1 MTLARLNYLNIGLML
16 VAATAA
22 LLLPFETFVLAY
34 VVLGPLHYF
43 TEIAWLR
50 ERQFFTTGKRD
61 YWWLVGCCLLV
72 FGWFMLNKLQPS
84 LLLRFPDSN
93 MLEALPG
100 MTNQGYGGLIFA
112 AFAGALAM
120 VLSNNTVL
128 KAASVLLGAVFGWL
142 LMSLTSVYVVVGM
155 LLPSLIHVFL
165 FTGIFLFTGA
175 LQGKGSSGFLAS
187 LVFVVCG
194 AALLLVQPGLL
205 GYPANDTLFSAW
217 LVSDFYPLNNILLSW
232 MESGQHSF
240 NDVFRSDVGLR
251 IQRFIAF
258 AYFYHYLNWFSKT
271 GIIGWH
277 KVSRPWLV
285 GAGILWMGSL
295 ALWWWNAVYGFAA
308 LFLLSMLHVFLE
320 FPLNH
325 KSFVRLGQL
334 LAGNRNRTESA

>member
-1 MTLARLNYLNIGLML
+1 MTVARLNYINIGLML

-43 TEIAWLR
+43 TEIAWLK

-61 YWWLVGCCLLV
+61 YWWLVGCCLAV
-72 FGWFMLNKLQPS
+72 FGWFLLNKLQPS
-84 LLLRFPDSN
+84 LLARYPNSGL
-93 MLEALPG
+93 LTGLPAI
-100 MTNQGYGGLIFA
+100 TNQGYAAGIFA

-120 VLSNNTVL
+120 VFSSNNIV
-128 KAASVLLGAVFGWL
+128 KAASVLLGGLVGFF
-142 LMSLTSVYVVVGM
+142 LMAATNVYVLFGM
-155 LLPSLIHVFL
+155 LLPSLVHVFI
-165 FTGIFLFTGA
+165 FTGVFLVTGA
-175 LQGKGSSGFLAS
+175 LRGSGKSGGLAT
-187 LVFVVCG
+187 LVFVACG
-194 AALLLVQPGLL
+194 AGLLLVNGGTL

-232 MESGQHSF
+232 FDAGTHNF
-240 NDVFRSDVGLR
+240 NDVFRSDAGLR
-251 IQRFIAF
+251 VQRFIAF
-258 AYFYHYLNWFSKT
+258 AYCYHYLNWFSKT
-271 GIIGWH
+271 GVNGWH
-277 KVSRPWLV
+277 KVSRPWLI
-285 GAGILWMGSL
+285 GAGILWMATL

-325 KSFVRLGQL
+325 KSFVQLGQL